1 MNGGAKHSKQT
12 HTRKIPNYMKME
24 KQMNVKWLDGH
35 IWFLHLLFLMVLPA
49 QDPYPHKL
57 NKKCM
62 WGSYYFHYYK
72 GIHLNTKEVDTS
84 TQFL

>member
-35 IWFLHLLFLMVLPA
+35 I
-49 QDPYPHKL
+49 
-57 NKKCM
+57 
-62 WGSYYFHYYK
+62 
-72 GIHLNTKEVDTS
+72 
-84 TQFL
+84 